1 MIKRKIGFRADTR
14 KAFLRANVTNLLY
27 YGKIETTLYQ
37 AKEIQRQTEKL
48 ITKAKKYCMD
58 FREVNTQ
65 TKVARKDSNGSRVKE
80 NKDGKRVDVFD
91 IVEKKIKKD
100 NPGRLKARREILKY
114 TYKISEFPEGL
125 KRKRARRYVDLP
137 KKMFDEIAPRYVQ
150 RNGGYTRIIKI
161 GKRNGDGA
169 EMALIELV

>member
-1 MIKRKIGFRADTR
+1 MIKRKIGFKSNTR
-14 KAFLRANVTNLLY
+14 KAFLRTNATNLLY

-37 AKEIQRQTEKL
+37 AKEIQRLAEKL
-48 ITKAKKYCMD
+48 ITKAKKHCMD

-100 NPGRLKARREILKY
+100 NPERLRARREILKY
-114 TYKISEFPEGL
+114 TYKISEFPEGP

>member
-1 MIKRKIGFRADTR
+1 MIKRKIGFKSDTR

-27 YGKIETTLYQ
+27 YGKIETTFYQ
-37 AKEIQRQTEKL
+37 AKEIQREAEKL
-48 ITKAKKYCMD
+48 ITLAKKYFMD

-65 TKVARKDSNGSRVKE
+65 TKVAKKDNNGARVKE
-80 NKDGKRVDVFD
+80 NQDGRKVDVFD

-100 NPGRLKARREILKY
+100 NPGRLRARREILKC
-114 TYKISEFPEGL
+114 TYKISEFPEGQ
-125 KRKRARRYVDLP
+125 KRKRARRHVDLP

-169 EMALIELV
+169 EIVLLVLV